1 MSRILLPG
9 ETLGLMGGGQLG
21 RMFAQ
26 AAATMGYHVA
36 VLEPG
41 KSAPAAEVSLEA
53 IVAPYDDEAAL
64 EKLAR
69 RVKAV
74 TTEFENVPAP
84 ALQRLAELG
93 VRTAPPASAVAVT
106 QDRNRE
112 KTFVGDVA
120 GVPVAPHAA
129 VRNERD
135 AETVSKDLL
144 PGILKTARL
153 GYDGKGQARVTT
165 REEVLAAFRTFGGV
179 DRTWSR
185 EEFSRMLAEAL
196 ATAEAEYTQS
206 DGYELM
212 MQAQTDVID
221 SVRTDLSEANY
232 LAGYDLAQQFTLGI
246 EAANNANRERVQA
259 SYAALTPSNAGGGGN
274 TVLGGGDASL
284 ESAADAF
291 FWASG
296 DASIYPHAGG
306 LSYVPYNGYPAR
318 LHEGER
324 VLTAEENRAFSSGT
338 GGGVVITGNS
348 FTVRQASDIEAIGEA
363 IYQRILRASR
373 LRA

>member
-1 MSRILLPG
+1 
-9 ETLGLMGGGQLG
+9 
-21 RMFAQ
+21 
-26 AAATMGYHVA
+26 
-36 VLEPG
+36 
-41 KSAPAAEVSLEA
+41 
-53 IVAPYDDEAAL
+53 
-64 EKLAR
+64 
-69 RVKAV
+69 
-74 TTEFENVPAP
+74 
-84 ALQRLAELG
+84 
-93 VRTAPPASAVAVT
+93 
-106 QDRNRE
+106 
-112 KTFVGDVA
+112 
-120 GVPVAPHAA
+120 
-129 VRNERD
+129 
-135 AETVSKDLL
+135 
-144 PGILKTARL
+144 
-153 GYDGKGQARVTT
+153 
-165 REEVLAAFRTFGGV
+165 
-179 DRTWSR
+179 
-185 EEFSRMLAEAL
+185 
-196 ATAEAEYTQS
+196 
-206 DGYELM
+206 

-348 FTVRQASDIEAIGEA
+348 FTVRQDSDIEAIGEA
-363 IYQRILRASR
+363 IYQRILKASR